1 MVSRRGFTLIELL
14 VVIAII
20 AILAAILFPVFAQ
33 AREKARQTA
42 CTSNLK
48 QIATGM
54 LMYAQDYDEVVVVW
68 TGCYVYTSPADGGSC
83 TDPAG
88 TWGTMYPRLVD
99 PYIKSGIKYTASS
112 NTTQIKDVWACP
124 TAKAQLSIVSN
135 TYAYNYWTLGGL
147 DLRRTPATRSSSYGP
162 WRDPSY
168 NRPAPLATLQKP
180 AETIM
185 IVEGAQLCRPP
196 QAKIGNIATDPYY
209 VGVWGPHQMGTTDVP
224 TTATTSVPIRKFM
237 SGRQTV
243 CAFTDGHVKTSATQ
257 SFYHT
262 SYVFQ
267 SGAWVGAATDNTRWP
282 REW

>member
-1 MVSRRGFTLIELL
+1 MRKGFTLIELL
-14 VVIAII
+14 VVVAII

-42 CTSNLK
+42 CLSNLK

-54 LMYAQDYDEVVVVW
+54 LMYAQDYDEQLCPW
-68 TGCYVYTSPADGGSC
+68 TGGFNWN
-83 TDPAG
+83 
-88 TWGTMYPRLVD
+88 TWGVMYPRLVD
-99 PYIKSGIKYTASS
+99 PYIKSGIKYNTADNS
-112 NTTQIKDVWACP
+112 TEIKDVWACP
-124 TAKAQLSIVSN
+124 TAKGQLSSLSN
-135 TYAYNYWTLGGL
+135 TYAYNYYSLGGINL
-147 DLRRTPATRSSSYGP
+147 SANPSARGANWGP
-162 WRDPSY
+162 FRDPSY
-168 NRPAPLATLQKP
+168 NRPAPLASLNKP

-185 IVEGAQLCRPP
+185 IIEGAQLCRPP

-224 TTATTSVPIRKFM
+224 TTITSSVPIRKFM

-243 CAFTDGHVKTSATQ
+243 CSYTDGHVKSSPTQ

-267 SGAWVGAATDNTRWP
+267 SGAWKGSAVDNAGWARTW
-282 REW
+282 

>member
-1 MVSRRGFTLIELL
+1 MVTRKGFTLIELL

-42 CTSNLK
+42 CSSNLK

-54 LMYAQDYDEVVVVW
+54 LMYAQDYDETMVVW
-68 TGCYVYTSPADGGSC
+68 TGGYSWN
-83 TDPAG
+83 

-99 PYIKSGIKYTASS
+99 PYIKSGIKYNASDNS
-112 NTTQIKDVWACP
+112 TEIKDVWACP
-124 TAKAQLSIVSN
+124 TAKSQLSILSN
-135 TYAYNYWTLGGL
+135 TYAYNYWTLGGINL
-147 DLRRTPATRSSSYGP
+147 SANPAARSSAYGP
-162 WRDPSY
+162 WQDPTY

-196 QAKIGNIATDPYY
+196 QAKIGNIAPDPYY
-209 VGVWGPHQMGTTDVP
+209 VAVWGPHQMGSTNVP
-224 TTATTSVPIRKFM
+224 TTVTSNPAIKKFM

-243 CAFTDGHVKTSATQ
+243 CSYTDGHVKTSATQ
-257 SFYHT
+257 SFYHV
-262 SYVFQ
+262 SYVFEG
-267 SGAWVGAATDNTRWP
+267 GAWVGAATDNRGWP
-282 REW
+282 RDW